1 MTTEINQTFHQI
13 DTLNNYLNRGN
24 QYLQRLDKELSKI
37 EYANQLERK
46 IGIPKSYLVAGV
58 SLFFLAFVIL
68 DRGAKILTS
77 AMAWIYP
84 AYASF
89 KTIESPSRENDTQWL
104 TYWTVIAFFHMIEYF
119 SDILLFWFP
128 FYYTFKIIFI
138 LWLILPQ
145 FQGAQFVYSRVLR
158 PFLLGAQPEIERRKT
173 KFNNT
178 LHAATAMAKTM

>member
-1 MTTEINQTFHQI
+1 MRTDISKTFHQV
-13 DTLNNYLNRGN
+13 DTLGNYLTKGN

-37 EYANQLERK
+37 EYANKLERR
-46 IGIPKSYLVAGV
+46 IGIPKSYLMAGISFV
-58 SLFFLAFVIL
+58 FLAFVIL
-68 DRGAKILTS
+68 DRGAKILTN

-104 TYWTVIAFFHMIEYF
+104 TYWTVIAFFRMVEYF

-145 FQGAQFVYSRVLR
+145 FQGAQFVYFHVLR
-158 PFLLGAQPEIERRKT
+158 PFLLAAEPEIERRKT
-173 KFNNT
+173 KLNNT
-178 LHAATAMAKTM
+178 FHAATDMTKTL